1 MALGGGDGG
10 RKLSAGG
17 TARRSAL
24 GLCAV
29 RARRRG
35 FAATD
40 RPEWPRDA
48 RGLGAVR
55 QLDALG
61 LRDRGLL
68 REGMFADVVVFDD
81 KTIIDLATPDKP
93 HQISRGVEQVF
104 VNGVQV
110 LRDGQHTGAKPGRVL
125 KCPGAR

>member
-1 MALGGGDGG
+1 M
-10 RKLSAGG
+10 S
-17 TARRSAL
+17 
-24 GLCAV
+24 
-29 RARRRG
+29 
-35 FAATD
+35 
-40 RPEWPRDA
+40 
-48 RGLGAVR
+48 GAVATR
-55 QLDALG
+55 LG

-125 KCPGAR
+125 KGPGAR